1 MCSSRDIRSDIG
13 TFIRI
18 IERLLMILSS
28 VRSSRNDGEKRC
40 VMTQIT
46 AAEETNKAFG
56 AFGCFTFYLIESYS
70 EGFLKLPNCLEYPPK
85 KIFVSF

>member
-13 TFIRI
+13 TFIRF

-56 AFGCFTFYLIESYS
+56 CVTFYLIESYS

-85 KIFVSF
+85 KIFESF